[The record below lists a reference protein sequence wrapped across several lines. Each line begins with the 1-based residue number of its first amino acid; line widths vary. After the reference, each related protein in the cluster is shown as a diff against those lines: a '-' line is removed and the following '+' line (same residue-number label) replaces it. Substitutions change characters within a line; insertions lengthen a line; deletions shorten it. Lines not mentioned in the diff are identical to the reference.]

1 MGRGKKIGMIG
12 LVMINLIAIDSLR
25 NIPITAPAGLKIV
38 LFYLIGTLCFFLP
51 CALATA
57 ELSTRWPKNGG
68 ISCWIEEAFGKTT
81 SFFVVWMQWIYNL
94 IWFPSITAF
103 AATQLA
109 YAIGSVSGADSLGL
123 SNNAIYVTVVS
134 LATFWIATILNFRSM
149 RTVERV
155 STFGALFG
163 TLGPMLLITL
173 LGVIWWVSG
182 HHMHIIYKDSD
193 ITGWN
198 SLGLTIVVL
207 FSLMGVE
214 MASSHAGSVR
224 KPLRDFPKAL
234 WITVLLIPISLV
246 LANLAIGI
254 VVPSTEIDNRAGLMQ
269 SFEVF
274 FQAFH
279 IPWMDTIMALC
290 LFVGAF
296 TGIAAWAFGLSR
308 YLKTISDNGFMP
320 KILGELNKANIPQN
334 AMIFQGFI
342 VSAICLIYL
351 WMPNIQSAYWFLSD
365 LTAQLALIA
374 YIIFFMSAIRLRLT
388 RKWKPEKTYSLKNR
402 FVSVTIYAI
411 GIITCFAG
419 MGMGFVLP
427 SSSSSISIKTFD
439 AMLISG
445 IFVSLLI
452 PATVI
457 LFKKNSIYNTNKK

>member
-38 LFYLIGTLCFFLP
+38 LFYIIGTLCFFLP

-68 ISCWIEEAFGKTT
+68 ISCWIEEAFGKST

-103 AATQLA
+103 AATHFA
-109 YAIGSVSGADSLGL
+109 YAVGSVSSVDSLRL
-123 SNNAIYVTVVS
+123 SNNAIYVTIAS
-134 LATFWIATILNFRSM
+134 LATFWIATALNFRSM

-155 STFGALFG
+155 SSFGAIFG
-163 TLGPMLLITL
+163 TLGPMLFVTL
-173 LGVIWWVSG
+173 LGIIWWVSG

-207 FSLMGVE
+207 FSLMGIE

-234 WITVLLIPISLV
+234 WITVLLIPVSLV

-254 VVPSTEIDNRAGLMQ
+254 VVPAAQIDNRAGLMQ

-274 FQAFH
+274 FKAFH
-279 IPWMDTIMALC
+279 IPWMDTIMALS

-308 YLKTISDNGFMP
+308 YLKTIADNGFMP
-320 KILGELNKANIPQN
+320 KILGDLNKEGIPQN

-342 VSAICLIYL
+342 VSAICLLYL

-374 YIIFFMSAIRLRLT
+374 YVIFFIAAIKLRLT
-388 RKWKPEKTYSLKNR
+388 RKWNPATTYSLKNR
-402 FVSVTIYAI
+402 FVSVAIYVV
-411 GIITCFAG
+411 GIITCITG
-419 MGMGFVLP
+419 MGMGFILP
-427 SSSSSISIKTFD
+427 GNSFISLKTFD

-445 IFVSLLI
+445 IIISLLI

-457 LFKKNSIYNTNKK
+457 LFRKNTIYNLKKKS